1 MALLRTSRLLRL
13 HNPSSTARALSTAPE
28 PPTPLPA
35 EQPTAVSPTYLQQ
48 SPNVPH
54 TWSTNQNPKPHAFAN
69 VRFEQT
75 SLRYQPNRPSA
86 MGMVNE
92 DPVRLVQG
100 RRAVCDGGE
109 YGAEVKKDTYGKN
122 KGGGALGHPKIY
134 INLDKPGPKA
144 CGYCSIRFEQAHEE
158 H

>member
-100 RRAVCDGGE
+100 RRAVCDGG
-109 YGAEVKKDTYGKN
+109 
-122 KGGGALGHPKIY
+122 GGALGHPKIY

>member
-13 HNPSSTARALSTAPE
+13 HNPFSTARALSIAPE

-48 SPNVPH
+48 SPNVPQ

-100 RRAVCDGGE
+100 RRAVCDGG
-109 YGAEVKKDTYGKN
+109 
-122 KGGGALGHPKIY
+122 GGALGHPKIY